1 MNSVMKLRVHKSVK
15 RQGILHNEPYKAIFV
30 AFLHD
35 RLQNFGEIFILTLKV
50 DFLSL
55 DDLIFG

>member
-1 MNSVMKLRVHKSVK
+1 MNSVMKLRVQKSVK
-15 RQGILHNEPYKAIFV
+15 RQGILHNELNEAIFI